1 MIIENMSDDEVL
13 AIANP
18 IMDNLMD
25 ASIAIDHERHVRDF
39 TERAKSIVTP
49 EHLKRVCEHYQREK
63 GIFTRREP
71 IAVLKRPGAAVI
83 VWRQWFTKAP
93 GEFLAEMILVERDG
107 VFLVDHVM
115 VL

>member
-1 MIIENMSDDEVL
+1 MTDHAVM

-25 ASIAIDHERHVRDF
+25 ASSAIDHERHVSDF
-39 TERAKSIVTP
+39 TERAKSIVTA
-49 EHLKRVCEHYQREK
+49 EHFRHLCEEYQREK
-63 GIFTRREP
+63 GDFARRELV
-71 IAVLKRPGAAVI
+71 AVLKRPGAAAI
-83 VWRQWFTKAP
+83 VWRQTFTKAP

-107 VFLVDHVM
+107 KFLVDHVK